1 MKTLLV
7 GPLLGIESDTH
18 YTFCFLTEQS
28 VATAHV
34 FVEGVSVEAMRI
46 TDTYRGAFWRAE
58 INVLRQDSSRQVI
71 YSIQLDSQII
81 QDWNG
86 RSEWKF
92 YVIGMTEKPKIAYT
106 SCNGFSSSDLMNKT
120 ERPYFLWEK
129 MAENHGQEPYALLL
143 MGGDQLYA
151 DEIWSVVPTLN
162 EWGSLSRKD
171 KIKRK
176 ATVQMKEQIDRFYD
190 GLYQQRW
197 REVNM
202 SLMLASVPTV
212 MMWDDHDIF
221 DGWGSYPEDLQTC
234 DVFKAIFDQAKRYFE
249 LFQIRSKRN
258 SSLLNPNSNHYAA
271 AFKFFEYHIL
281 ALDNRAERTLTQIM
295 SGDQWRVVIDYLSN
309 KATTDNLLVLAGVP
323 VIYRDFSLAEMGVDF
338 TPWEEELT
346 DDLKDHWRAKEH
358 QGERARLIMRLL
370 ENAKVRDKN
379 RTVILSGDVHIG
391 CLGVVA
397 DRRDSNVR
405 KLHQVVSSGI
415 VHPAPSRIEWLGIMA
430 ITNDNNEW
438 LNEEKTIESSII
450 APFGSE
456 KYLRVRNYVTLK
468 EGDDNKLWVNWIC
481 ESKDKPAY
489 PLM

>member
-1 MKTLLV
+1 MQTLLV

-18 YTFCFLTEQS
+18 YTLCFLTDQS
-28 VATAHV
+28 SATAHV
-34 FVEGVSVEAMRI
+34 LVDSELIEAMRI
-46 TDTYRGAFWRAE
+46 ADTYHGAFWRAE
-58 INVLRQDSSRQVI
+58 IKVVQQKSSRHVT
-71 YSIQLDSQII
+71 YSVQLDKQVV

-92 YVIGMTEKPKIAYT
+92 YVVGVAEKPKIAYA
-106 SCNGFSSSDLMNKT
+106 SCNGFSSRDLMNKT
-120 ERPYFLWEK
+120 EHPYFLWEK
-129 MAENHGQEPYALLL
+129 MVENHGQEPYALLL

-151 DEIWSVVPTLN
+151 DEIWSAVPTLG
-162 EWGSLSRKD
+162 EWSSLSRKE
-171 KIKRK
+171 KVKRK

-221 DGWGSYPEDLQTC
+221 DGWGSYPQDLQTC
-234 DVFKAIFDQAKRYFE
+234 EVFKAIFDQAKRYFE

-258 SSLLNPNSNHYAA
+258 VSLLNPDANHYTI
-271 AFKFFEYHIL
+271 AFKLFEYHIL
-281 ALDNRAERTLTQIM
+281 ALDNRAERTLTQVM
-295 SGDQWRVVIDYLSN
+295 SDDQWRVVINYLN
-309 KATTDNLLVLAGVP
+309 TQATTNDLLVLTAVP
-323 VIYRDFSLAEMGVDF
+323 VVYRDFSLVGIGVDF

-370 ENAKVRDKN
+370 ENAKVRDKS

-391 CLGVVA
+391 CLGVIA
-397 DRRDSNVR
+397 DRRDGSIR

-415 VHPAPSRIEWLGIMA
+415 VHPAPTRIEWFGIMA
-430 ITNDNNEW
+430 ITNDKNEW
-438 LNEEKTIESSII
+438 LNEDKTIETSII
-450 APFGSE
+450 GPFGSE

-468 EGDDNKLWVNWIC
+468 EGVDNKLWVNWIC